1 MKSAERSRL
10 AGELRSVCMRVSRR
24 ARFENAADIAPHQ
37 FAVLNRLDEG
47 SSTPRELAQIECVSP
62 PSMTR
67 TLTSLQERGAL
78 SRTTDPQDRRQVVVT
93 ITDDGRALLQAVRR
107 SRDEWM
113 LERIEGLSD
122 RECDVLR
129 EAQLILEEV
138 VAR

>member
-1 MKSAERSRL
+1 
-10 AGELRSVCMRVSRR
+10 
-24 ARFENAADIAPHQ
+24 
-37 FAVLNRLDEG
+37 
-47 SSTPRELAQIECVSP
+47 
-62 PSMTR
+62 MTR